1 VSRLLQRARAS
12 SFVRSDLR
20 AALVPWITARLIVI
34 AALGVSRFAYD
45 QIGKA
50 PRPAALGQGLFA
62 WDAAF
67 YRSIATHGYSGLPRA
82 ALRFFPLVPILTRGL
97 GTILVGRYDVALIV
111 IANASALVFA
121 ALLHRLALLETGD
134 ARLARRAAW
143 FGAVFPPFSVL
154 VLGYADATA
163 MALAAGVLLAL
174 RTRRFGVAIPLG
186 ILAGLCRPV
195 GILLVVPAVIEA
207 ARGWN
212 TAPPRDR
219 IRRAGATV
227 APAVGTAAFLAYAGV
242 AFGDTF
248 APLTVQNRANL
259 RGRFEFPTTS
269 FAHGVRDLVHAGR
282 FGPGAHVLWAVVF
295 AGLLVVVARRLPSSY
310 TAYAAA
316 ALILGLSAHNL
327 DSFERYCA
335 STLPFLLGAAFITD
349 RPDSERLVLGLAA
362 AGLFAYSVLAFLGV
376 SVP

>member
-1 VSRLLQRARAS
+1 MNQLVARARAS
-12 SFVRSDLR
+12 HFVRSDLR
-20 AALVPWITARLIVI
+20 VAVVPWVTARLIVL
-34 AALGVSRFAYD
+34 AGLGLSRFAYD
-45 QIGKA
+45 QIGKP
-50 PRPAALGQGLFA
+50 PRPAALRQGLFA

-82 ALRFFPLVPILTRGL
+82 ALRFFPFVPILTRGL
-97 GTILVGRYDVALIV
+97 GTVLFGRYDIALIV
-111 IANASALVFA
+111 VANASAFVFA

-143 FGAVFPPFSVL
+143 FGAIFPPFSVL

-163 MALAAGVLLAL
+163 MALAAGVLLAV
-174 RTRRFGVAIPLG
+174 RTRRFGAAIPLG

-195 GILLVVPAVIEA
+195 GILLVVPAAIEA
-207 ARGWN
+207 ARGWP
-212 TAPPRDR
+212 TAVLRDR
-219 IRRAGATV
+219 LQRVGATL
-227 APAVGTAAFLAYAGV
+227 APAVGTAAFLAYAGI
-242 AFGDTF
+242 AFGDGF

-259 RGRFEFPTTS
+259 RGRFELPVTS
-269 FAHGVRDLVHAGR
+269 LAHGVRDLVNAGR
-282 FGPGAHVLWAVVF
+282 FGPGLHVLSAVVF
-295 AGLLVVVARRLPSSY
+295 AALLIVVARRLPGSY

-335 STLPFLLGAAFITD
+335 STLPFLLGVAIITD
-349 RPDSERLVLGLAA
+349 RPDAERLALGLAA
-362 AGLFAYSVLAFLGV
+362 AGLLAYSVLAFLGL

>member
-1 VSRLLQRARAS
+1 VSRLLPRVTAS
-12 SFVRSDLR
+12 TFVRSDLR
-20 AALVPWITARLIVI
+20 AALVPWIAARLIVT
-34 AALGVSRFAYD
+34 AGLGVSRFAYD
-45 QIGKA
+45 QIGKP
-50 PRPAALGQGLFA
+50 PRPPALRQGLFA

-97 GTILVGRYDVALIV
+97 GTLLVGRYDVALIV
-111 IANASALVFA
+111 VANASALVFA

-143 FGAVFPPFSVL
+143 FGAVFPPFAVL

-207 ARGWN
+207 ARGWD
-212 TAPPRDR
+212 TASPRAR
-219 IRRAGATV
+219 TRRAGAVV
-227 APAVGTAAFLAYAGV
+227 APAAGVAVFLAYAGV
-242 AFGDTF
+242 AFGDAF

-259 RGRFEFPTTS
+259 RGRFEFPITS
-269 FAHGVRDLVHAGR
+269 LVHGIRDLVHAGR
-282 FGPGAHVLWAVVF
+282 FGPGLHVVWAVVF
-295 AGLLVVVARRLPSSY
+295 AGLLVVVARRLASSY

-316 ALILGLSAHNL
+316 ALVLGLSAHNL

-335 STLPFLLGAAFITD
+335 GTLPFLLGVAFLTT
-349 RPDSERLVLGLAA
+349 RPDAERLALGLAA
-362 AGLFAYSVLAFLGV
+362 AGLFAYSVLAFLGL

>member
-1 VSRLLQRARAS
+1 MSRLLQRARAS
-12 SFVRSDLR
+12 KFVRTDLR
-20 AALVPWITARLIVI
+20 AAVVPWVTARLIVI

-67 YRSIATHGYSGLPRA
+67 YRAIATHGYSGLPRA
-82 ALRFFPLVPILTRGL
+82 ALRFFPLVPILARGL
-97 GTILVGRYDVALIV
+97 GTILVGHYDVALIV
-111 IANASALVFA
+111 VANASALIFA

-134 ARLARRAAW
+134 ARLAARAAW
-143 FGAVFPPFSVL
+143 FGAVFLPFSVL

-207 ARGWN
+207 ARGWS
-212 TAPPRDR
+212 TAPARDR
-219 IRRAGATV
+219 IRRAGSTV
-227 APAVGTAAFLAYAGV
+227 APAIGTAAFLAYAGV

-259 RGRFEFPTTS
+259 RGRFELPTTS
-269 FAHGVRDLVHAGR
+269 LANGIRDLVHTER
-282 FGPGAHVLWAVVF
+282 FGPGSHVVWAVVF

-310 TAYAAA
+310 TAYAGA
-316 ALILGLSAHNL
+316 ALVLGLSAHNL

-335 STLPFLLGAAFITD
+335 STLPFLLGAAIITD

>member
-20 AALVPWITARLIVI
+20 AAVVPWITARLIVV

-174 RTRRFGVAIPLG
+174 RTRRFGAAIPLG

-195 GILLVVPAVIEA
+195 GILLVVSAVIEA

-212 TAPPRDR
+212 TAPARDR

-269 FAHGVRDLVHAGR
+269 LAHGVRDLVHAGR

-310 TAYAAA
+310 TAYASV

-335 STLPFLLGAAFITD
+335 STLPFLLGAAIITD

-362 AGLFAYSVLAFLGV
+362 AGLFAYSALAFLGV

>member
-1 VSRLLQRARAS
+1 VSRLVQRARAS
-12 SFVRSDLR
+12 HFVRSDLR
-20 AALVPWITARLIVI
+20 AALIPWITARLIVI
-34 AALGVSRFAYD
+34 AGLGVSRFAYD

-82 ALRFFPLVPILTRGL
+82 ALRFFPLVPILARGL
-97 GTILVGRYDVALIV
+97 GTVLVGRYDVALIV

-121 ALLHRLALLETGD
+121 ALLHRLAWLETGD
-134 ARLARRAAW
+134 ARLAHRAAW
-143 FGAVFPPFSVL
+143 FGAVFPPFSAL

-163 MALAAGVLLAL
+163 MALAAGVFLAV
-174 RTRRFGVAIPLG
+174 RTRRFGAAIPLG

-212 TAPPRDR
+212 AAPRR
-219 IRRAGATV
+219 ERMLRAGAAA
-227 APAVGTAAFLAYAGV
+227 APAVGTAAFLGYAGV

-248 APLTVQNRANL
+248 APFTVQNRANL

-269 FAHGVRDLVHAGR
+269 LAHGVRDLVHAGR
-282 FGPGAHVLWAVVF
+282 FGPGSHVLWAVVF
-295 AGLLVVVARRLPSSY
+295 AVLLVVVLRRLPSSY
-310 TAYAAA
+310 TAYAAV
-316 ALILGLSAHNL
+316 ALVLGLSAHNL

-335 STLPFLLGAAFITD
+335 STLPFLLGAAILTD
-349 RPDSERLVLGLAA
+349 RPDPERLLLGLAA

>member
-1 VSRLLQRARAS
+1 VTRLVQRARAS
-12 SFVRSDLR
+12 NFVRSDLR
-20 AALVPWITARLIVI
+20 AALVPWITARVIVI

-82 ALRFFPLVPILTRGL
+82 ALRFFPLVPILGRGL
-97 GTILVGRYDVALIV
+97 GTVLGGRYDVALIV

-186 ILAGLCRPV
+186 VLAGLCRPV

-207 ARGWN
+207 ARGWS

-227 APAVGTAAFLAYAGV
+227 APAVGTAAFLVYAGV

-269 FAHGVRDLVHAGR
+269 LAHGVRDLVHAGR

-295 AGLLVVVARRLPSSY
+295 AGLLVVVVRRLPSSY

-316 ALILGLSAHNL
+316 AFILGLSAHNL

-335 STLPFLLGAAFITD
+335 STLPFLLGAALITD

>member
-1 VSRLLQRARAS
+1 VSRLLQRATAS
-12 SFVRSDLR
+12 KFVRSDLR
-20 AALVPWITARLIVI
+20 AAVVPWIGARLIVI

-50 PRPAALGQGLFA
+50 PRPAALQQGLFA

-67 YRSIATHGYSGLPRA
+67 YRSIATHGYSGLSRA
-82 ALRFFPLVPILTRGL
+82 ALRFFPLVPILARGL
-97 GTILVGRYDVALIV
+97 GTLLLGRYDVALIV
-111 IANASALVFA
+111 IANVSALVFA
-121 ALLHRLALLETGD
+121 ALLHRLALVETGD

-143 FGAVFPPFSVL
+143 FGAVFPPFAVL

-163 MALAAGVLLAL
+163 MALAAGVLLAV
-174 RTRRFGVAIPLG
+174 RTRRYGAAVPLG

-195 GILLVVPAVIEA
+195 GILLVVPVVIEA

-212 TAPPRDR
+212 TASARDR
-219 IRRAGATV
+219 AWRAGATA

-269 FAHGVRDLVHAGR
+269 LVHGVRDLVHAGR
-282 FGPGAHVLWAVVF
+282 FGPGLHVLWAAVF
-295 AGLLVVVARRLPSSY
+295 AGLLVVVVRRLPSSY

-316 ALILGLSAHNL
+316 ALVLGLSAHNL

-335 STLPFLLGAAFITD
+335 STLPFLLGAAFLTE
-349 RPDSERLVLGLAA
+349 RPDAERLALGLAA
-362 AGLFAYSVLAFLGV
+362 AGLFAYSVLAFLGL

>member
-12 SFVRSDLR
+12 NFVRSDLR

-121 ALLHRLALLETGD
+121 ALLHRLALVETGD
-134 ARLARRAAW
+134 ARLASRAAW

-212 TAPPRDR
+212 TARPRDR

-335 STLPFLLGAAFITD
+335 STLPFLLGAAIITD
-349 RPDSERLVLGLAA
+349 RPESERAVLGLAA

>member
-1 VSRLLQRARAS
+1 VSRLVQRARAS
-12 SFVRSDLR
+12 SFVRADLR

-34 AALGVSRFAYD
+34 AGLGVSRFAYD

-67 YRSIATHGYSGLPRA
+67 YRSIATHGYTRLPRA
-82 ALRFFPLVPILTRGL
+82 ALRFFPLVPILARGL
-97 GTILVGRYDVALIV
+97 GTVLVGRYDVALIV

-134 ARLARRAAW
+134 RLLARRAAW
-143 FGAVFPPFSVL
+143 FGAVFPPFAVL

-163 MALAAGVLLAL
+163 MALAAGVLLAV
-174 RTRRFGVAIPLG
+174 RTRRFGAAIPLG

-212 TAPPRDR
+212 TASRRDR
-219 IRRAGATV
+219 MLRAGAAA

-269 FAHGVRDLVHAGR
+269 LAHGVTDLVHGGR
-282 FGPGAHVLWAVVF
+282 FGPGLHVLWAVVF
-295 AGLLVVVARRLPSSY
+295 AALLVVVLRRLPSSY
-310 TAYAAA
+310 TAYAAV
-316 ALILGLSAHNL
+316 ALVLGLSAHNL

-335 STLPFLLGAAFITD
+335 STLPFLLGAAILTD

>member
-1 VSRLLQRARAS
+1 MSRLLQRARAS

-20 AALVPWITARLIVI
+20 AAVVPWITGRLIVV

-174 RTRRFGVAIPLG
+174 RTRRFGAAIPLG

-212 TAPPRDR
+212 TAPARDR

-269 FAHGVRDLVHAGR
+269 LAHGVRDLVHAGR

-310 TAYAAA
+310 TAYASV

-335 STLPFLLGAAFITD
+335 STLPFLLGAAILTD

>member
-1 VSRLLQRARAS
+1 MSRLFQRTRAS
-12 SFVRSDLR
+12 NFVRTDLR
-20 AALVPWITARLIVI
+20 AALAPWFTARLIVV
-34 AALGVSRFAYD
+34 AGLGVSRFAYA
-45 QIGKA
+45 QIGKP
-50 PRPAALGQGLFA
+50 PRPAALRQGLFA

-67 YRSIATHGYSGLPRA
+67 YRSIATHGYSALPRA
-82 ALRFFPLVPILTRGL
+82 ALRFFPLVPILARGL
-97 GTILVGRYDVALIV
+97 GTVLFGRYDVALIV

-143 FGAVFPPFSVL
+143 FGAVIPPFSVL

-163 MALAAGVLLAL
+163 MALAAGVLLAV
-174 RTRRFGVAIPLG
+174 RTHRFGAAIPLG

-212 TAPPRDR
+212 TAPWRER
-219 IRRAGATV
+219 MLRAGATA
-227 APAVGTAAFLAYAGV
+227 APAVGMAAFLAYAGV

-259 RGRFEFPTTS
+259 RGQFELPITS
-269 FAHGVRDLVHAGR
+269 LVHGVRDLVHAGR
-282 FGPGAHVLWAVVF
+282 FGPGSHVLWAAVF
-295 AGLLVVVARRLPSSY
+295 AGLLVVVLRRLPSSY
-310 TAYAAA
+310 TAYAAV
-316 ALILGLSAHNL
+316 ALLLGLSAHNL

-335 STLPFLLGAAFITD
+335 STLPFLLGAAFLTD
-349 RPDSERLVLGLAA
+349 RPDSERLALGLAA
-362 AGLFAYSVLAFLGV
+362 AGLFAYSVLAFLGL